1 MDSASVNPDGSGK
14 QPASSILNV
23 FSSFFNQGR
32 SASSDLESA
41 VLTSFKELP
50 DGENPLPKSC
60 VTTNGESKQEKEVD
74 HQETAC
80 EKPGD
85 EAETVK
91 GTAVEPDLVQVTRV
105 ETYSDTE
112 NEDEDETHHS
122 SSLSKCLARARK
134 PTQPEDDTEKKG
146 HDNGDVPKSAAES
159 KDQLP
164 VFRTHHLKD
173 RSLIESILYSEKS
186 KRRSDSRTDVVPSI
200 SKEGDDSCAK
210 EADSTVS
217 ADAETP
223 CATTN
228 SNTSSSVGAEESK
241 GVDCSSPVSSV
252 ISGHA
257 AGENDAT
264 VKDRED
270 LDRMQEENAE
280 REAGD
285 NKVSSSVPS
294 LPEVSDQSACSQDEQ
309 SDTSG
314 STNQTVLSAPEL
326 SPGDSQRSSSPAS
339 QQAAAPKTPE
349 TNSPPSTSSGGP
361 SPASSSSSPS
371 QSAAFSSPPSFQMPA
386 LFSGLR
392 VLKKGVTGE
401 DRDTT
406 SEIKQREKDADLA
419 LLSLKKSVNKAKL
432 FPEQKAATPVKK
444 HAEPKSVAGGKSGAV
459 GQLSQLLSPDSQ
471 DRAKNPTEGQDGD
484 AESKKE
490 NGEKVVEENTPTSE
504 TPTCTPERKKTSD
517 LAYETF
523 RNIFG
528 PKGGKKDK
536 TEDVD
541 LEAVKKKIKN
551 DKENLRSIFERVSK
565 SPTKESKSPTEPNVC
580 KHVIFIRS

>member
-14 QPASSILNV
+14 PPTSSILNV

-50 DGENPLPKSC
+50 DGENPLPQDC
-60 VTTNGESKQEKEVD
+60 GTTDSESTQEKQDD
-74 HQETAC
+74 HQDMAC
-80 EKPGD
+80 KKSGD
-85 EAETVK
+85 QAETVK
-91 GTAVEPDLVQVTRV
+91 GASVESDLVQVTRV

-112 NEDEDETHHS
+112 NEDEDETHRS
-122 SSLSKCLARARK
+122 TSLSKCIARTRK
-134 PTQPEDDTEKKG
+134 PNQAEDGTEKKG
-146 HDNGDVPKSAAES
+146 HDNGDVPRSAAES
-159 KDQLP
+159 ECKLP
-164 VFRTHHLKD
+164 VFRTHQMKD
-173 RSLIESILYSEKS
+173 RSLIESILFSEKS
-186 KRRSDSRTDVVPSI
+186 KRRSDSRTDLVPSV
-200 SKEGDDSCAK
+200 SKGGDDSCPK
-210 EADSTVS
+210 EADSSAS
-217 ADAETP
+217 ADVGTP
-223 CATTN
+223 SATAN
-228 SNTSSSVGAEESK
+228 SSSGSVGAEESK
-241 GVDCSSPVSSV
+241 GVDCSSPVPLV

-264 VKDRED
+264 GKDRED
-270 LDRMQEENAE
+270 PDKMQKENAE
-280 REAGD
+280 GETGD
-285 NKVSSSVPS
+285 SEVSSVPS
-294 LPEVSDQSACSQDEQ
+294 LPEVSDQSACSQNEQ

-314 STNQTVLSAPEL
+314 STNPTVLSAPEL
-326 SPGDSQRSSSPAS
+326 CPGDYEQSSSPTS
-339 QQAAAPKTPE
+339 PQGAAPKTPE
-349 TNSPPSTSSGGP
+349 KNSPPSTSSAGP

-371 QSAAFSSPPSFQMPA
+371 QSTAFSSPTSFQMPA

-392 VLKKGVTGE
+392 VLKKGVMGE

-444 HAEPKSVAGGKSGAV
+444 HAEPKPVADGKSSAV
-459 GQLSQLLSPDSQ
+459 GQLLSPDSQ
-471 DRAKNPTEGQDGD
+471 NGAKNSTEGQDGD

-490 NGEKVVEENTPTSE
+490 NGEKVVEEKTPTSE

-528 PKGGKKDK
+528 PKGSKKDK

-565 SPTKESKSPTEPNVC
+565 SPSKESKSPTEPDVC
-580 KHVIFIRS
+580 NHVIVIRS

>member
-1 MDSASVNPDGSGK
+1 MDSASVNSDGSGK

-32 SASSDLESA
+32 AASSDLESA

-50 DGENPLPKSC
+50 DGENPLPESC
-60 VTTNGESKQEKEVD
+60 VTTNSESTQEKEDD
-74 HQETAC
+74 HQDMAC
-80 EKPGD
+80 KKSGD
-85 EAETVK
+85 QAETVK
-91 GTAVEPDLVQVTRV
+91 GAAVDPDLVQVTRV

-112 NEDEDETHHS
+112 NEGEDETHHS
-122 SSLSKCLARARK
+122 SSLSKCLARAMK
-134 PTQPEDDTEKKG
+134 PTRPEDGTEKKG
-146 HDNGDVPKSAAES
+146 HDNGDVPKSAAEAEY
-159 KDQLP
+159 QLP
-164 VFRTHHLKD
+164 VFRTHQLKD
-173 RSLIESILYSEKS
+173 RSLIESILFSEKS
-186 KRRSDSRTDVVPSI
+186 KRRSDSRKEVVPSI
-200 SKEGDDSCAK
+200 SKDGDDSRPK
-210 EADSTVS
+210 EADSTVC
-217 ADAETP
+217 ADVETP
-223 CATTN
+223 SATTN
-228 SNTSSSVGAEESK
+228 SSSSSVGAEESK
-241 GVDCSSPVSSV
+241 GVDCSPPVPSV

-270 LDRMQEENAE
+270 LDRMQKENAVGE
-280 REAGD
+280 TGD
-285 NKVSSSVPS
+285 SKVSSSVPS
-294 LPEVSDQSACSQDEQ
+294 LPEVSDQSACGQDEQ
-309 SDTSG
+309 SDASG
-314 STNQTVLSAPEL
+314 STNQTVSSAPEL
-326 SPGDSQRSSSPAS
+326 SSSDSQRSSSPTS

-349 TNSPPSTSSGGP
+349 TNSPPSTSSTGP

-371 QSAAFSSPPSFQMPA
+371 QSTAFSSPPSFQMPA

-444 HAEPKSVAGGKSGAV
+444 HAEPKPVADGKSSAV
-459 GQLSQLLSPDSQ
+459 GQLSPLLSPDNKNG
-471 DRAKNPTEGQDGD
+471 AKNPTEGQDGD

-490 NGEKVVEENTPTSE
+490 NGEKVVEEKTPTSE

-523 RNIFG
+523 RNLFG
-528 PKGGKKDK
+528 PKSVKKDK

-565 SPTKESKSPTEPNVC
+565 SPTKESKSPIEPNVC
-580 KHVIFIRS
+580 NHIIFIRL

>member
-1 MDSASVNPDGSGK
+1 MDSASVDPDGSGK
-14 QPASSILNV
+14 PPTSSILNV

-50 DGENPLPKSC
+50 DGENPLPQDSG
-60 VTTNGESKQEKEVD
+60 TTNSESTQEKEDD
-74 HQETAC
+74 HQDMAY
-80 EKPGD
+80 KKSGD
-85 EAETVK
+85 QAETVK
-91 GTAVEPDLVQVTRV
+91 GAPVEPDLVQVTRV

-134 PTQPEDDTEKKG
+134 PTQGQDGTEKKG
-146 HDNGDVPKSAAES
+146 HDNGDVPGSAAES
-159 KDQLP
+159 EYQLP
-164 VFRTHHLKD
+164 VFRTHQLKD
-173 RSLIESILYSEKS
+173 RSLIESILFSEKS
-186 KRRSDSRTDVVPSI
+186 KTRSKSRADVVPSV
-200 SKEGDDSCAK
+200 SKEGDDSCPK
-210 EADSTVS
+210 ETDSTMS
-217 ADAETP
+217 ADVEAP
-223 CATTN
+223 SATTN
-228 SNTSSSVGAEESK
+228 SSSSSVGAEESK
-241 GVDCSSPVSSV
+241 GVDGSSPVPAV

-257 AGENDAT
+257 AGDAT
-264 VKDRED
+264 GKDRED
-270 LDRMQEENAE
+270 LDRMQKENAE
-280 REAGD
+280 GETGD
-285 NKVSSSVPS
+285 STVSSVPS

-326 SPGDSQRSSSPAS
+326 SPGDPEQSSSPAS
-339 QQAAAPKTPE
+339 QQAAAPKTPD
-349 TNSPPSTSSGGP
+349 TNSPPSTSSAGP

-371 QSAAFSSPPSFQMPA
+371 QSTALSSPPSFQMPA

-392 VLKKGVTGE
+392 VLKKGVTGD

-444 HAEPKSVAGGKSGAV
+444 HAEPKPVADGKSSAV
-459 GQLSQLLSPDSQ
+459 GQLLGPGDQNG
-471 DRAKNPTEGQDGD
+471 AKNSTEGQGGD
-484 AESKKE
+484 AESKEE
-490 NGEKVVEENTPTSE
+490 NGEKVVEEKTPTSG

-528 PKGGKKDK
+528 PKGVKKDK

-551 DKENLRSIFERVSK
+551 DKENLRSIFERVYK
-565 SPTKESKSPTEPNVC
+565 SPSKESKSPTEPCVC
-580 KHVIFIRS
+580 NHVIFIRS

>member
-1 MDSASVNPDGSGK
+1 MDSAGVNPDGSGK
-14 QPASSILNV
+14 PPTSSILNV

-50 DGENPLPKSC
+50 DGENPLPQDC
-60 VTTNGESKQEKEVD
+60 GTTNSESTQEKEDD
-74 HQETAC
+74 HQDMSC
-80 EKPGD
+80 KKSGD
-85 EAETVK
+85 QAETVK
-91 GTAVEPDLVQVTRV
+91 GASVEPDLVQVTRV
-105 ETYSDTE
+105 ETYSD
-112 NEDEDETHHS
+112 EDEDETHHS

-134 PTQPEDDTEKKG
+134 PTQAEDGAEKKE
-146 HDNGDVPKSAAES
+146 HDNGDVPRSAAES
-159 KDQLP
+159 EYQLP
-164 VFRTHHLKD
+164 VFRTHQMKD
-173 RSLIESILYSEKS
+173 RSLIESILFSEKS
-186 KRRSDSRTDVVPSI
+186 KRRSDSRTDVFPSV
-200 SKEGDDSCAK
+200 SKRGDDSCPK
-210 EADSTVS
+210 ETNSVS
-217 ADAETP
+217 ADVETP
-223 CATTN
+223 SATTN
-228 SNTSSSVGAEESK
+228 SSSSGAEESK
-241 GVDCSSPVSSV
+241 GVDCSSPVPSV

-264 VKDRED
+264 GKDRED
-270 LDRMQEENAE
+270 LDRIQKENAE
-280 REAGD
+280 GETGHS
-285 NKVSSSVPS
+285 KVSSVPS

-314 STNQTVLSAPEL
+314 STNQTLLSAPEL
-326 SPGDSQRSSSPAS
+326 SPGDSEQSSSRTS

-349 TNSPPSTSSGGP
+349 TNSPPSTSSACP

-371 QSAAFSSPPSFQMPA
+371 QSTAFSSPPSFQMPA

-392 VLKKGVTGE
+392 VLKKGVMGE

-444 HAEPKSVAGGKSGAV
+444 HAETKPVADGKSSTV
-459 GQLSQLLSPDSQ
+459 GQLLSPDNQ
-471 DRAKNPTEGQDGD
+471 NEAKTSTEGQEGD

-490 NGEKVVEENTPTSE
+490 NGEKVVEEKTPTSE

-528 PKGGKKDK
+528 PKGVKKDK

-551 DKENLRSIFERVSK
+551 DKESLRSIFERVSK
-565 SPTKESKSPTEPNVC
+565 SPSKESKSPTEPNVC
-580 KHVIFIRS
+580 NHVIFICS